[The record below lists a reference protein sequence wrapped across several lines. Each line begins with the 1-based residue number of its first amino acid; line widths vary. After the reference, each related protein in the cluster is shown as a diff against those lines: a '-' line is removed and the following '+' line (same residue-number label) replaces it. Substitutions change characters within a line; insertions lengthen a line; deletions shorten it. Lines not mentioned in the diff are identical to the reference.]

1 MTVFIRWYVFEVE
14 NAGPYS
20 ALGGSAGA
28 MRTGE
33 AQIRANRNQAGN
45 FFRTLKSCA

>member
-33 AQIRANRNQAGN
+33 SANSREPKPGWE